1 MIRGVVHVLDGAN
14 IATLAY
20 MTNAIVMD
28 LKTNY
33 KLMNAISYSLFGYN
47 QTNEGCAD
55 FRSYLRGL
63 HLNIRIAELLYPGWQ
78 VVVLI
83 DKETYHS
90 PYFNYIF
97 KLDHDKKAFV
107 GVSDKADLCTMML
120 WRMIPLTWIDIKG
133 NHIYDRV
140 ICRDTDSLLSYRE
153 RQAVAYWERGPK
165 MAHAITDS
173 VSHTI
178 TLMGGMIGFQSG
190 PFRDRM
196 GVKAFD
202 ELLSLSQGIDFNNK
216 GADQDFLNRNVL
228 PKVADSITEHF
239 VLGHPQTFRGDC
251 HNFIHDIDLK
261 EIGVP
266 DELKET
272 NGYGFH
278 IGAAGFQTDAVVKFL
293 QKHGKDNEYWEG
305 LEKQYPECFYWML

>member
-1 MIRGVVHVLDGAN
+1 MY
-14 IATLAY
+14 TLS
-20 MTNAIVMD
+20 D
-28 LKTNY
+28 
-33 KLMNAISYSLFGYN
+33 S
-47 QTNEGCAD
+47 
-55 FRSYLRGL
+55 
-63 HLNIRIAELLYPGWQ
+63 ELCRMMLYRLYPMF
-78 VVVLI
+78 LF
-83 DKETYHS
+83 DAL
-90 PYFNYIF
+90 FNF
-97 KLDHDKKAFV
+97 K
-107 GVSDKADLCTMML
+107 
-120 WRMIPLTWIDIKG
+120 
-133 NHIYDRV
+133 YDRI

-153 RQAVAYWERGPK
+153 RQAVCYWERGPK

-173 VSHTI
+173 VSHNI

-196 GVKAFD
+196 GVKSFD
-202 ELLSLSQGIDFNNK
+202 ELLALSQGIDFNRK
-216 GADQDFLNRNVL
+216 GADQDFLNRYVL

-278 IGAAGFQTDAVVKFL
+278 IGAAGMQTDAVVKFL
-293 QKHGKDNEYWEG
+293 EKHGKDNEYWESI
-305 LEKQYPECFYWML
+305 EKQYPETFYWRL

>member
-1 MIRGVVHVLDGAN
+1 MA
-14 IATLAY
+14 
-20 MTNAIVMD
+20 
-28 LKTNY
+28 
-33 KLMNAISYSLFGYN
+33 NAISYSLFGYN
-47 QTNEGCAD
+47 QQHENCYD
-55 FRSYLRGL
+55 FRAYLRGL
-63 HLNIRIAELLYPGWQ
+63 HLNIRVAELLYPGWEVIVNIDQ
-78 VVVLI
+78 SVLQ
-83 DKETYHS
+83 S
-90 PYFNYIF
+90 PYVNYFSKIGLY
-97 KLDHDKKAFV
+97 KTSVIWQPNAE
-107 GVSDKADLCTMML
+107 LCRMML
-120 WRMIPLTWIDIKG
+120 YRLYPLFIVDGDNMK
-133 NHIYDRV
+133 YDRI

-178 TLMGGMIGFQSG
+178 PLMGGMIGLMSG

-196 GVKAFD
+196 GVKSFD
-202 ELLSLSQGIDFNNK
+202 ELLALSQGIDFNRK
-216 GADQDFLNRNVL
+216 GADQDFLNRYVL

-278 IGAAGFQTDAVVKFL
+278 IGASGFQTDAVVKFL
-293 QKHGKDNEYWEG
+293 EKHGKDNEYWEG
-305 LEKQYPECFYWML
+305 LEKQYPEIFYWRL

>member
-1 MIRGVVHVLDGAN
+1 
-14 IATLAY
+14 
-20 MTNAIVMD
+20 
-28 LKTNY
+28 
-33 KLMNAISYSLFGYN
+33 MNAIAYSLFGYN
-47 QTNEGCAD
+47 QQHENCYD
-55 FRSYLRGL
+55 FRAYLRGL
-63 HLNIRIAELLYPGWQ
+63 HLNIRIAELLYPGWSIC
-78 VVVLI
+78 VAI
-83 DKETYHS
+83 DQSVHYS
-90 PYFNYIF
+90 PYREYFTNLA
-97 KLDHDKKAFV
+97 LDKRLDVYLQATRP
-107 GVSDKADLCTMML
+107 LCEMML
-120 WRMIPLTWIDIKG
+120 YRLLPMFMIEDDK
-133 NHIYDRV
+133 NKYDRI

-153 RQAVAYWERGPK
+153 RQAVSYWERGPK

-173 VSHTI
+173 VSHNI

-190 PFRDRM
+190 PFRARM
-196 GVKAFD
+196 GVKSFD

-216 GADQDFLNRNVL
+216 GADQDFLNRYVL

-278 IGAAGFQTDAVVKFL
+278 VGASGMQTDAVVKFL

-305 LEKQYPECFYWML
+305 IEKQYPSIFYWML

>member
-1 MIRGVVHVLDGAN
+1 MA
-14 IATLAY
+14 
-20 MTNAIVMD
+20 
-28 LKTNY
+28 
-33 KLMNAISYSLFGYN
+33 NAISYSLFGYN
-47 QTNEGCAD
+47 QQHEGCYE

-63 HLNIRIAELLYPGWQ
+63 HLNIRIAELLYPGWT
-78 VVVLI
+78 VVVMV
-83 DKETYHS
+83 DNESYHS
-90 PYFNYIF
+90 QYQDYLF
-97 KLDHDKKAFV
+97 KINHRSNVEIAKCHNDT
-107 GVSDKADLCTMML
+107 LCKMML
-120 WRMIPLTWIDIKG
+120 WRLSPLFWIHNADNK
-133 NHIYDRV
+133 YDRI

-153 RQAVAYWERGPK
+153 RQAVEYWERGPK

-178 TLMGGMIGFQSG
+178 PLMGGMCGFMSG

-196 GVKAFD
+196 SVKSFD
-202 ELLSLSQGIDFNNK
+202 ELLSLSQGIDFNRK
-216 GADQDFLNRNVL
+216 GADQDFLNRYVL

-278 IGAAGFQTDAVVKFL
+278 IGASGFQTDAVVKFL
-293 QKHGKDNEYWEG
+293 EKHGKDNEYWEG
-305 LEKQYPECFYWML
+305 LEKQYPEVFYWRL

>member
-1 MIRGVVHVLDGAN
+1 MG
-14 IATLAY
+14 
-20 MTNAIVMD
+20 
-28 LKTNY
+28 
-33 KLMNAISYSLFGYN
+33 NAISYSIFGYG
-47 QTNEGCAD
+47 QAE

-63 HLNIRIAELLYPGWQ
+63 HLNIRVAQLLYPDWK
-78 VVVLI
+78 VVVMT
-83 DKETYHS
+83 DENTFGS
-90 PYFNYIF
+90 PYGQYLT
-97 KLDHDKKAFV
+97 KLFDSKIIYAYV
-107 GVSDKADLCTMML
+107 QPSAELCHMML
-120 WRMIPLTWIDIKG
+120 YRLYPAFLIEGDAMK
-133 NHIYDRV
+133 YDRI

-153 RQAVAYWERGPK
+153 RQAVEYWQRGPK

-178 TLMGGMIGFQSG
+178 TLMGGMIGFKSG

-196 GVKAFD
+196 GVKSFD
-202 ELLSLSQGIDFNNK
+202 QLLSLSQGIDFNRK
-216 GADQDFLNRNVL
+216 GADQDFLNRYVL

-278 IGAAGFQTDAVVKFL
+278 VGASGFQTDAVVKFL
-293 QKHGKDNEYWEG
+293 EKHGKDNEYWEG
-305 LEKQYPECFYWML
+305 LEKQYPSIFYWRL

>member
-1 MIRGVVHVLDGAN
+1 
-14 IATLAY
+14 
-20 MTNAIVMD
+20 
-28 LKTNY
+28 
-33 KLMNAISYSLFGYN
+33 MNAISYSLFGYN
-47 QTNEGCAD
+47 QQHENCLS
-55 FRSYLRGL
+55 FKSYLRGL
-63 HLNIRIAELLYPGWQ
+63 HLNIRIAELLYPGWRIC
-78 VVVLI
+78 VAI
-83 DKETYHS
+83 DQSVHYS
-90 PYFNYIF
+90 PYREYFTNLAF
-97 KLDHDKKAFV
+97 DKRLDV
-107 GVSDKADLCTMML
+107 YLQSTRPLCEMML
-120 WRMIPLTWIDIKG
+120 YRLLPMFIVDGDHMK
-133 NHIYDRV
+133 YDRI

-178 TLMGGMIGFQSG
+178 PLMGGMIGLQSG

-196 GVKAFD
+196 GVKSFD
-202 ELLSLSQGIDFNNK
+202 ELLSLSQGIDFNRK
-216 GADQDFLNRNVL
+216 GADQDFLNRYVL

-251 HNFIHDIDLK
+251 YNFIHDIDLK

-278 IGAAGFQTDAVVKFL
+278 IGASGFQTDAVVKFL
-293 QKHGKDNEYWEG
+293 EKHGKDNEYWKE
-305 LEKQYPECFYWML
+305 LEKQYPSIFYWRL

>member
-1 MIRGVVHVLDGAN
+1 
-14 IATLAY
+14 
-20 MTNAIVMD
+20 
-28 LKTNY
+28 
-33 KLMNAISYSLFGYN
+33 MNAISYSLFGFN
-47 QTNEGCAD
+47 QQHENCLE
-55 FRSYLRGL
+55 FKSYLRGL

-78 VVVLI
+78 VVVML
-83 DKETYHS
+83 DRDSYQS
-90 PYFNYIF
+90 SYRDYFF
-97 KLDHDKKAFV
+97 KLWQDNKI
-107 GVSDKADLCTMML
+107 DLQVISQAPLCEMML
-120 WRMIPLTWIDIKG
+120 NRLFPIFIMDGL
-133 NHIYDRV
+133 HQRYDRI

-173 VSHTI
+173 VSHSI

-196 GVKAFD
+196 GVKSFD
-202 ELLSLSQGIDFNNK
+202 ELLSLSQGIDFSRK
-216 GADQDFLNRNVL
+216 GADQDFLNRYVL

-305 LEKQYPECFYWML
+305 IEKQYPETFYWWL

>member
-1 MIRGVVHVLDGAN
+1 
-14 IATLAY
+14 
-20 MTNAIVMD
+20 
-28 LKTNY
+28 
-33 KLMNAISYSLFGYN
+33 MNAICYSLFGYN
-47 QTNEGCAD
+47 QQHENCYE
-55 FRSYLRGL
+55 FRAYLRGL
-63 HLNIRIAELLYPGWQ
+63 HLNIRIAELIYPGWA
-78 VVVLI
+78 VVLMI
-83 DKETYHS
+83 DQTIYGSH
-90 PYFNYIF
+90 YYNYVWELLGGRKI
-97 KLDHDKKAFV
+97 
-107 GVSDKADLCTMML
+107 DLQIMPTTELCRMML
-120 WRMIPLTWIDIKG
+120 YRLEPMFMLKEG
-133 NHIYDRV
+133 KELRYDRI

-173 VSHTI
+173 VSHSI
-178 TLMGGMIGFQSG
+178 TLMGGMIGFRSG

-196 GVKAFD
+196 GVKSFD
-202 ELLSLSQGIDFNNK
+202 ELLALSQGIEFSKK
-216 GADQDFLNRNVL
+216 GADQDFLNRYVL

-272 NGYGFH
+272 NWYGFH

-293 QKHGKDNEYWEG
+293 QKHGKDNEYWEA
-305 LEKQYPECFYWML
+305 LEKQYPEVFYWTL

>member
-1 MIRGVVHVLDGAN
+1 
-14 IATLAY
+14 
-20 MTNAIVMD
+20 
-28 LKTNY
+28 
-33 KLMNAISYSLFGYN
+33 MNAISYSLFGYN
-47 QTNEGCAD
+47 QQHENCYD
-55 FRSYLRGL
+55 FRAYLRGL
-63 HLNIRIAELLYPGWQ
+63 HLNIRIAELLYPGWT
-78 VVVLI
+78 VVLLVDESSYRAPYQGYLWKLAQDFKI
-83 DKETYHS
+83 DLHVKPTVE
-90 PYFNYIF
+90 
-97 KLDHDKKAFV
+97 
-107 GVSDKADLCTMML
+107 LCTMML
-120 WRMIPLTWIDIKG
+120 WRLYPVFRNEGKNIK
-133 NHIYDRV
+133 YDRL

-173 VSHTI
+173 VSHSI
-178 TLMGGMIGFQSG
+178 TLMGGMVGFMSG
-190 PFRDRM
+190 PFRSRM
-196 GVKAFD
+196 NAQSFD
-202 ELLSLSQGIDFNNK
+202 ALMCTAQGIDFTKK
-216 GADQDFLNRNVL
+216 GADQDFLNRYVL

-293 QKHGKDNEYWEG
+293 EKRGKDNEYWEG
-305 LEKQYPECFYWML
+305 LEKQYPEIFYWRL

>member
-1 MIRGVVHVLDGAN
+1 
-14 IATLAY
+14 
-20 MTNAIVMD
+20 
-28 LKTNY
+28 
-33 KLMNAISYSLFGYN
+33 MNCISYSLFGYN
-47 QTNEGCAD
+47 HNHEGCAD

-63 HLNIRIAELLYPGWQ
+63 HINIRVAELLYPGWK
-78 VVVLI
+78 VVVMTDQSVISSGYWQYLC
-83 DKETYHS
+83 K
-90 PYFNYIF
+90 
-97 KLDHDKKAFV
+97 
-107 GVSDKADLCTMML
+107 LCTNGRIDMYTLSDSELCRMML
-120 WRMIPLTWIDIKG
+120 YRLYPLFIIDGHRLK
-133 NHIYDRV
+133 YDRI

-178 TLMGGMIGFQSG
+178 TLMGGMIGFMSG
-190 PFRDRM
+190 PFRERM
-196 GVKAFD
+196 GAPSFD
-202 ELLSLSQGIDFNNK
+202 ALMCTAQGIDFTRK
-216 GADQDFLNRNVL
+216 GADQDFLNRYVL

-261 EIGVP
+261 EIEVP

-278 IGAAGFQTDAVVKFL
+278 IGAAGMQTDAVVKFL
-293 QKHGKDNEYWEG
+293 EKHGKDNEYWEG
-305 LEKQYPECFYWML
+305 LEKQYPETFYWRL

>member
-1 MIRGVVHVLDGAN
+1 MA
-14 IATLAY
+14 
-20 MTNAIVMD
+20 
-28 LKTNY
+28 
-33 KLMNAISYSLFGYN
+33 NAISYSLFGYN
-47 QTNEGCAD
+47 QQHENCYD

-63 HLNIRIAELLYPGWQ
+63 HLNIRVAELLYPGWK
-78 VVVLI
+78 VVVTS
-83 DKETYHS
+83 DSETHLS
-90 PYFNYIF
+90 PYNGYFETLMCDEKIMHIMF
-97 KLDHDKKAFV
+97 DRDE
-107 GVSDKADLCTMML
+107 LCLMML
-120 WRMIPLTWIDIKG
+120 GRLQPLFMMKG
-133 NHIYDRV
+133 SNLMFDRV

-190 PFRDRM
+190 PFRSRM
-196 GVKAFD
+196 DVKSFD
-202 ELLSLSQGIDFNNK
+202 KLLSLSQGIDFSRK
-216 GADQDFLNRNVL
+216 GADQDFLNRYVL

-261 EIGVP
+261 EIGVA

-278 IGAAGFQTDAVVKFL
+278 VGASGMQTDAVVKFL
-293 QKHGKDNEYWEG
+293 TKYGKDNEYWDNVES
-305 LEKQYPECFYWML
+305 QYPEVFYWKL

>member
-1 MIRGVVHVLDGAN
+1 
-14 IATLAY
+14 
-20 MTNAIVMD
+20 
-28 LKTNY
+28 
-33 KLMNAISYSLFGYN
+33 MNAISYSLFGYN
-47 QTNEGCAD
+47 QQHENCYD
-55 FRSYLRGL
+55 FRAYLRGL
-63 HLNIRIAELLYPGWQ
+63 HLNIRIAELLYPGWDVRVMADQ
-78 VVVLI
+78 SVVQS
-83 DKETYHS
+83 TYFQ
-90 PYFNYIF
+90 YLCNLNNEGRIF
-97 KLDHDKKAFV
+97 LCNM
-107 GVSDKADLCTMML
+107 STWDLCRMML
-120 WRMIPLTWIDIKG
+120 YRLYPIFFNDGGKPM
-133 NHIYDRV
+133 YDRV

-196 GVKAFD
+196 NA
-202 ELLSLSQGIDFNNK
+202 LSLDTLLATAEGIDFTKK
-216 GADQDFLNRNVL
+216 GADQDFLNRYVL

-305 LEKQYPECFYWML
+305 IEKQYPELFYWML